1 MGQIAVAP
9 DGSGCIKVAQ
19 PLVEQN
25 SRVPAVVR
33 RIRRRAE
40 AGWPKLWVW
49 FERVCISLVRVLAVA
64 AGIVAGG
71 LISALH
77 DAFLSLRRSD

>member
-9 DGSGCIKVAQ
+9 DGSSCIIVAQ

-25 SRVPAVVR
+25 SRLAVVR

-40 AGWPKLWVW
+40 AGWPKLWV
-49 FERVCISLVRVLAVA
+49 
-64 AGIVAGG
+64 
-71 LISALH
+71 
-77 DAFLSLRRSD
+77 

>member
-9 DGSGCIKVAQ
+9 VGSSCISVAQ

-40 AGWPKLWVW
+40 ASWPKLWV
-49 FERVCISLVRVLAVA
+49 
-64 AGIVAGG
+64 
-71 LISALH
+71 
-77 DAFLSLRRSD
+77 